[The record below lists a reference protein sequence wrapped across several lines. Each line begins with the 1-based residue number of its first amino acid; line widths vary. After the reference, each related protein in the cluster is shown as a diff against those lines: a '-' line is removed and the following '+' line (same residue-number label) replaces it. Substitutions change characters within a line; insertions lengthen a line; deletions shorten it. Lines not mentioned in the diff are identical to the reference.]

1 MYEHDKSCH
10 LTASGIQHS
19 DGLLSWHKFVRFYMY
34 VTFSDAPSLGPLF
47 FFWGGQFYWGTW
59 TYALRRKQDHSNLFP
74 TPDTFVWV
82 PKKVLLVDLC
92 IDLLHWGHMRISS
105 AMACHFGESKCM
117 WKFAELVNASTV
129 PKMCITQQH
138 MSKIK
143 TGWGDEWC
151 QVMNDDVRWSGS
163 IATGSK
169 DVPSKLGCQD
179 QQLIKDQDGV
189 NTGSLLEEAGF
200 I

>member
-1 MYEHDKSCH
+1 MTKVAIWQLVGSSIRMVCWVDISLSDSTCMSLSLMH
-10 LTASGIQHS
+10 LP
-19 DGLLSWHKFVRFYMY
+19 WVRC
-34 VTFSDAPSLGPLF
+34 F

-129 PKMCITQQH
+129 PKICITQQH
-138 MSKIK
+138 MRFWAKLRLV
-143 TGWGDEWC
+143 EE
-151 QVMNDDVRWSGS
+151 MNDVRWWMMTSGEV
-163 IATGSK
+163 G
-169 DVPSKLGCQD
+169 Q
-179 QQLIKDQDGV
+179 
-189 NTGSLLEEAGF
+189 
-200 I
+200 